1 MGCVIKVFISLFFFS
16 WMSLFPLPN
25 YIYFPHFFSASSLL
39 LICSAFLFFLPWAWL
54 TDGRNC
60 NLAIWQWLEGYTK
73 HRCCTYCTETRHNL
87 LFNTNYSPRSKKRK
101 RNALNFHHVIIFFLI
116 HSLFHMQ
123 QFIILQLMCLSFS
136 FNYITLHSNSN

>member
-16 WMSLFPLPN
+16 WMSLSLSLIICIFP
-25 YIYFPHFFSASSLL
+25 IFFCFIFAPCMLSF
-39 LICSAFLFFLPWAWL
+39 IFLPWAWL

-87 LFNTNYSPRSKKRK
+87 LFNTDYSPRSKKERK

-116 HSLFHMQ
+116 HSLFRMQ

-136 FNYITLHSNSN
+136 FNYIILHSNSN

>member
-25 YIYFPHFFSASSLL
+25 YMYFPHFFLLHLCSLY
-39 LICSAFLFFLPWAWL
+39 AQLFFLPWAWL

-87 LFNTNYSPRSKKRK
+87 LFNTNYSPRSKKERK

-116 HSLFHMQ
+116 HSLFRMQ